1 MASVDMFGFSP
12 DNISTPQ
19 WHQIMTTLIWLWSF
33 VVSMIFFA
41 FSVLLSIG
49 MIPSLVS
56 TRDLSSHARVVR
68 LFLYALAILFLIAV
82 IVCFSFFV
90 MNVLVLL
97 GIYPK
102 AWI

>member
-1 MASVDMFGFSP
+1 MASVDMFGFTP
-12 DNISTPQ
+12 DIISTPQ
-19 WHQIMTTLIWLWSF
+19 WDQITTTLIWLWSF
-33 VVSMIFFA
+33 VLSMIFFA

-56 TRDLSSHARVVR
+56 TRDLPGRARVAR
-68 LFLYALAILFLIAV
+68 PFLYALAVLFLIAV

>member
-1 MASVDMFGFSP
+1 MSLVDMFGHAP
-12 DNISTPQ
+12 NAISTQQ
-19 WHQIMTTLIWLWSF
+19 WQEITTTLIWLWSF

-56 TRDLSSHARVVR
+56 TRDLSSRARVVR
-68 LFLYALAILFLIAV
+68 PFLYALAFLFLIAV